1 MIPEIGH
8 FALWLA
14 FGVALV
20 LGTMPV
26 EGAALGRN
34 DFSLLLLVG
43 PGLLYGVL
51 RRRSQ
56 MSDDQFEADVGEP
69 NAATAAKI

>member
-1 MIPEIGH
+1 
-8 FALWLA
+8 
-14 FGVALV
+14 
-20 LGTMPV
+20 MPV

-34 DFSLLLLVG
+34 DFSPLLLVG
-43 PGLLYGVL
+43 PGLLHGVL